1 MKLKSNLLAVAAIAL
16 LCGLVSQQ
24 NAHAKAG
31 ATDPIPGTS
40 KSGVSTGGG
49 KKGTVTTPT
58 PTPTPV
64 LPAITSGTLTFAS
77 SSSGSCTGDF
87 NVLPYYP
94 TLLDLVVNVNVSAL
108 NVPDGTVL
116 YVNAVGSAGGI
127 VYPYITS
134 PMIVSGGVCSSSQHF
149 FITSGTS
156 LAGVTISDANGN
168 IVFAGN

>member
-24 NAHAKAG
+24 NVQAKAG

-40 KSGVSTGGG
+40 KSGVKSGGS
-49 KKGTVTTPT
+49 KSTTPT
-58 PTPTPV
+58 PAPTPA
-64 LPAITSGTLTFAS
+64 LPAVSSGTLTFAS

-108 NVPDGTVL
+108 NVADGTVL

-134 PMIVSGGVCSSSQHF
+134 PMIVSGGACSSSQHF